1 MTADRTEATGAVA
14 TWRAAPRA
22 VRAVIAGV
30 FVNRLGGFLQA
41 FLVLYLVHDGYDAGQ
56 AGIAL
61 GANGAGAI
69 LGVLLGSWLVD
80 HVGARRAITGSM
92 ASTALLTAGV
102 PLVTS
107 FPVLLVVVTALGVTS
122 QIYRPVSAQLVS
134 AGVPEQRHVMAFAL
148 YRMAQNL
155 GTTAAPL
162 LGALL
167 AAISYQLLFWGEAV
181 AALMCA
187 VICRRALPADPPR
200 AARTSREP
208 GLHGGYLTL
217 LRDTR
222 YVGFLMGML
231 AYSAVY
237 IQYVSVL
244 PLAVHDA
251 GRPTMVYGVMV
262 ALNGF
267 VVITCELAVTR
278 RVQHWPRRLG
288 AACGV
293 VLVAAGLAA
302 YSLPLGVVGL
312 AVATLVWSLGEVVGS
327 PTMVAYPAQA
337 GSGELVGR
345 YLGASQAVFGVGT
358 AIGPVVGV
366 ALWQG
371 IRGTAWLVF
380 GGIALVAAA
389 AIASGMR
396 GDRPR
401 TPEPTPD
408 AAGPARTG

>member
-1 MTADRTEATGAVA
+1 MIT
-14 TWRAAPRA
+14 
-22 VRAVIAGV
+22 GV

-41 FLVLYLVHDGYDAGQ
+41 FLVLYLVQDGYDAGQ

-69 LGVLLGSWLVD
+69 VGILLGSWLVD
-80 HVGARRAITGSM
+80 HIGARRAITGSM
-92 ASTALLTAGV
+92 TSTAVLTAAV
-102 PLVTS
+102 PAATS
-107 FPVLLVVVTALGVTS
+107 FPVLLVIVTVLGATS

-134 AGVPEQRHVMAFAL
+134 AGVPAQRQVMAFAL

-167 AAISYQLLFWGEAV
+167 AAVSYHVLFWGEAI

-187 VICRRALPADPPR
+187 AICQRTLPADPPR
-200 AARTSREP
+200 AAQTSHHPSSR
-208 GLHGGYLTL
+208 GGYLAV
-217 LRDTR
+217 LRDLR
-222 YVGFLMGML
+222 YLAFLVGML

-251 GRPTMVYGVMV
+251 GWPTMVYGIMV
-262 ALNGF
+262 ALNGIM
-267 VVITCELAVTR
+267 VITCELAVTR
-278 RVQHWPRRLG
+278 KVQHWPRRLG

-302 YSLPLGVVGL
+302 YSLPLGVVCFAL
-312 AVATLVWSLGEVVGS
+312 ATVVWSLGEVVGS
-327 PTMVAYPAQA
+327 PTMVAYPVQA
-337 GSGELVGR
+337 ASAELTGR
-345 YLGASQAVFGVGT
+345 YLGASQAMFGVGT
-358 AIGPVVGV
+358 AVGPMVGV

-371 IRGTAWLVF
+371 MQGAAWLVF
-380 GGIALVAAA
+380 AGIALVAAA
-389 AIASGMR
+389 AITAGMR
-396 GDRPR
+396 GDRIR
-401 TPEPTPD
+401 TPE
-408 AAGPARTG
+408 AALSGMLTDGGDCDRAGTDEDSARAW

>member
-1 MTADRTEATGAVA
+1 M
-14 TWRAAPRA
+14 
-22 VRAVIAGV
+22 IAGV

-41 FLVLYLVHDGYDAGQ
+41 FLVLYLVHEGFDAGQ

-69 LGVLLGSWLVD
+69 VGILLGSWLVD
-80 HVGARRAITGSM
+80 RIGARRALTGSM
-92 ASTALLTAGV
+92 ASTAMLTAGV
-102 PLVTS
+102 PAVTS
-107 FPVLLVVVTALGVTS
+107 LPVLLIIVTALGATS

-134 AGVPEQRHVMAFAL
+134 EGVPEQRHVMAFAL

-167 AAISYQLLFWGEAV
+167 TAWSYQVLFWGEAV

-187 VICRRALPADPPR
+187 VICQRFIPADPPH
-200 AARTSREP
+200 AARVSRAP
-208 GLHGGYLTL
+208 GTHRGYLTV
-217 LRDTR
+217 LRDIR
-222 YVGFLMGML
+222 YLGFLVGML

-251 GRPTMVYGVMV
+251 GWPTMVYGFMV
-262 ALNGF
+262 AINGF
-267 VVITCELAVTR
+267 IVITCELAVTR
-278 RVQHWPRRLG
+278 KVQHWPRRLG

-293 VLVAAGLAA
+293 VLVAAGLTV
-302 YSLPLGVVGL
+302 YSLPLGVVGFAL
-312 AVATLVWSLGEVVGS
+312 ATSVWSLGEVVGS
-327 PTMVAYPAQA
+327 PTMIAYPAQA
-337 GSGELVGR
+337 GSAELVGR
-345 YLGASQAVFGVGT
+345 YLGASQAIFGVGT
-358 AIGPVVGV
+358 AIGPVIGV

-371 IRGTAWLVF
+371 MRDAAWLVF
-380 GGIALVAAA
+380 GGVALAAAA

-396 GDRPR
+396 GNRTQTPLLASSGAPTDEDDHDR
-401 TPEPTPD
+401 
-408 AAGPARTG
+408 AGTGDNPARTT

>member
-1 MTADRTEATGAVA
+1 
-14 TWRAAPRA
+14 
-22 VRAVIAGV
+22 VIAGV

-69 LGVLLGSWLVD
+69 VGILLGSWLVD
-80 HVGARRAITGSM
+80 RIGARRALTGSM
-92 ASTALLTAGV
+92 ASTAMLTAGV
-102 PLVTS
+102 PAVTS
-107 FPVLLVVVTALGVTS
+107 LPVLLIIVTALGATS

-134 AGVPEQRHVMAFAL
+134 EGVPEQRHVMAFAL

-167 AAISYQLLFWGEAV
+167 AAWSYQVLFWGEAI

-187 VICRRALPADPPR
+187 VICQRFIPADPPHAGRVSR
-200 AARTSREP
+200 AP
-208 GLHGGYLTL
+208 GTHRGYLTV
-217 LRDTR
+217 LRDIR
-222 YVGFLMGML
+222 YLGFLVGML

-251 GRPTMVYGVMV
+251 GRPTMVYGFMV
-262 ALNGF
+262 AINGF
-267 VVITCELAVTR
+267 MVITCELAVTR
-278 RVQHWPRRLG
+278 KVQHWPRRLG

-293 VLVAAGLAA
+293 VLVAAGLTV
-302 YSLPLGVVGL
+302 YSLPLGVVGFAL
-312 AVATLVWSLGEVVGS
+312 ATSVWSLGEVVGS
-327 PTMVAYPAQA
+327 PTMIAYPAQA
-337 GSGELVGR
+337 GSAELVGR
-345 YLGASQAVFGVGT
+345 YLGASQAIFGVGT
-358 AIGPVVGV
+358 AIGPVIGV

-371 IRGTAWLVF
+371 MRDAAWLVF
-380 GGIALVAAA
+380 DFWREFHCSACDLCDHLRHTPGFPTPAE
-389 AIASGMR
+389 
-396 GDRPR
+396 RPR
-401 TPEPTPD
+401 TLAD
-408 AAGPARTG
+408 SAARRPRLPLIAIVLILQ